1 MTSKVT
7 TGGIRG
13 DKSSASS
20 FTPRSFNMGITAE
33 VFNKTGGYILPRMG
47 EDIEFSI
54 RIRKNNFKVGLIP
67 EAFVFHKRRT
77 NFLQFFRQLHFFGRA
92 RINVYRFHPES
103 LKITHFFPAI
113 FVFGIIT
120 IIFALFV
127 APVIS
132 IVLVYSYAFYF
143 ILIFLLSL
151 AKTLNPVIALLSI
164 PATFIQ
170 LTAYG
175 IGFIIEGLRYLFG
188 RRK

>member
-1 MTSKVT
+1 
-7 TGGIRG
+7 
-13 DKSSASS
+13 
-20 FTPRSFNMGITAE
+20 
-33 VFNKTGGYILPRMG
+33 
-47 EDIEFSI
+47 
-54 RIRKNNFKVGLIP
+54 
-67 EAFVFHKRRT
+67 
-77 NFLQFFRQLHFFGRA
+77 
-92 RINVYRFHPES
+92 
-103 LKITHFFPAI
+103 
-113 FVFGIIT
+113 VFGIIT

-164 PATFIQ
+164 PAAFIQ